1 MKKDIK
7 KKWIDALRSGKFKQG
22 SGELCN
28 MESNKYCCLG
38 VLCEITRQDNPH
50 IKRTKEG
57 HYSLH
62 KKDSVDGQ
70 LDDAMLTYFGIDDEI
85 QNELIDMNDDRDKS
99 FKQIADYIKEN
110 L

>member
-7 KKWIDALRSGKFKQG
+7 KKWIKALRSGEFKQG
-22 SGELCN
+22 NGELCN
-28 MESNKYCCLG
+28 IASNEYCCLG
-38 VLCEITRQDNPH
+38 VLCEITRQDNPQ

-70 LDDAMLTYFGIDDEI
+70 FDSAMLTYFGIAAET
-85 QNELIDMNDDRDKS
+85 QNKLIDMNDERGKS
-99 FKQIADYIKEN
+99 FKEIADYIEEK